1 MSSTYLLVKGRPAQ
15 DSQMMVNCLVD
26 SLTTEAKADLFMEA
40 DKYTISGYPDSVCL
54 LKVLIG
60 KAQVETIAMVSMLCS
75 MINKLPVK
83 IVELNGNIVEF
94 NNHVKNIESSLFLY
108 GENELE
114 MLMHVFLAYEE
125 VEDEDFVQ
133 YIKLKKTMWVEGN
146 ITLDLNKFL
155 ANAENNYKIHVQQG
169 K

>member
-1 MSSTYLLVKGRPAQ
+1 
-15 DSQMMVNCLVD
+15 MMVNCLVD
-26 SLTTEAKADLFMEA
+26 LLTKEAKAEMFMEV
-40 DKYTISGYPDSVCL
+40 DKYTISGYPDGLCF

-60 KAQVETIAMVSMLCS
+60 KAQVETIATVNTLWS

-108 GENELE
+108 GENAPE
-114 MLMHVFLAYEE
+114 MLMHVSLAYE
-125 VEDEDFVQ
+125 DDFVQ
-133 YIKLKKTMWVEGN
+133 YLKLKKTMWEEGN

-155 ANAENNYKIHVQQG
+155 ANAENNYKIRMQQG
-169 K
+169 RWNAPSKNDEQLAIMKAELAK